1 MMVRNMSDKCSNID
15 MEEVFI
21 VSVMVM
27 SISVIGKMIN
37 FMVTEFIYL
46 LIMISIKVNSLKVK
60 NKGEVFIN
68 IDQELYMMENG

>member
-1 MMVRNMSDKCSNID
+1 

>member
-1 MMVRNMSDKCSNID
+1 MVRNMSDKCNNID

-21 VSVMVM
+21 VLVMVT
-27 SISVIGKMIN
+27 SILVIGKMIS

-46 LIMISIKVNSLKVK
+46 LIMISIKVNSFKVK
-60 NKGEVFIN
+60 NKGEVSIN